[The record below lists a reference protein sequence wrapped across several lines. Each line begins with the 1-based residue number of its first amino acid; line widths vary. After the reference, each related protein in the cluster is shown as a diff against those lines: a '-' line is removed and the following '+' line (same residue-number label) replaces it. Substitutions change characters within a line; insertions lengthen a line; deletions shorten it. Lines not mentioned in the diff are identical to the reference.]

1 MPNGSDF
8 SACAII
14 AKLATIASTVAA
26 VGQNRVSP
34 SEYLRPSAHEFK
46 KNVHFESCRINTL
59 NLTRSR
65 YEWLFLH
72 WDSVNHLEKDE
83 QAHQKLIDNYERL
96 QWETDSSEC
105 RLACSN
111 ETAAEPAIDYSWI
124 MGLLDIDRLAKGFA
138 LLPDRGA
145 DMDDGNAWILL

>member
-1 MPNGSDF
+1 MEDADFCSVSFNGPADF
-8 SACAII
+8 SR
-14 AKLATIASTVAA
+14 STFLEKINL
-26 VGQNRVSP
+26 QDT
-34 SEYLRPSAHEFK
+34 EFK

-111 ETAAEPAIDYSWI
+111 ETAAEDAKDYSWI

-138 LLPDRGA
+138 LLPDRGENI
-145 DMDDGNAWILL
+145 DDGNARILI